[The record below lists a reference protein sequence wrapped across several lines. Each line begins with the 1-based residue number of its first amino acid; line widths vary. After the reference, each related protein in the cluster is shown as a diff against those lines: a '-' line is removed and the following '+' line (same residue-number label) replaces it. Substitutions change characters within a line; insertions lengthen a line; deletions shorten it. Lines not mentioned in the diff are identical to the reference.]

1 MIPTQSNNPTAY
13 LPRFS
18 PLCAPDNALKLMTS
32 ALNFHFFSFTSIQ
45 CAIIPRKPIF
55 VVSADHPSAVIKT
68 FPGDAYS
75 GAYIFKSI
83 ETKLMN
89 CLPLSPPPVPWC
101 VAQICC
107 EDKPSCRMNL
117 EGWSWLIWVSLR
129 WGCCEMQGCPR
140 ARGAIGVS
148 WVMPLM
154 VRWANNVLGY

>member
-1 MIPTQSNNPTAY
+1 MIPTRSNNPTAY

-18 PLCAPDNALKLMTS
+18 PLWVPDNALKPMTS

-45 CAIIPRKPIF
+45 CAVIPRNPIF
-55 VVSADHPSAVIKT
+55 IVSADHPSAVIET

-89 CLPLSPPPVPWC
+89 CLPLSPPPVPRC

-107 EDKPSCRMNL
+107 EDKPSRRMNS
-117 EGWSWLIWVSLR
+117 EGRSWLIWVSLR
-129 WGCCEMQGCPR
+129 RGRCEMQGCLQ

-148 WVMPLM
+148 WVMPLT
-154 VRWANNVLGY
+154 VRWANDVLGY